1 MKQILFTLTLIFL
14 STTISNSAENPCLGL
29 KKLSK
34 DFIACKAGNI
44 KNALTKKKKKSS
56 STSDA
61 SSNTKNVG
69 EEAKKNAKKVGEG
82 AKKVGK
88 SIKNTGSRISKF
100 LSGFGPKNKD

>member
-44 KNALTKKKKKSS
+44 KNALTKKKKNPLVLLTRLRTQKM
-56 STSDA
+56 
-61 SSNTKNVG
+61 
-69 EEAKKNAKKVGEG
+69 
-82 AKKVGK
+82 
-88 SIKNTGSRISKF
+88 
-100 LSGFGPKNKD
+100 